1 MEHIVAFAGDAE
13 SEACVDTSRLLLLN
27 GEHGVQG
34 TVVWLSVM
42 HERKQA

>member
-1 MEHIVAFAGDAE
+1 MEHIVAFAGDVE
-13 SEACVDTSRLLLLN
+13 SEAFVYTRLLLLN

>member
-1 MEHIVAFAGDAE
+1 VAFAGDAE
-13 SEACVDTSRLLLLN
+13 SEACVDTSRLLLLLN

>member
-1 MEHIVAFAGDAE
+1 MEHIVVFAGDAE
-13 SEACVDTSRLLLLN
+13 SEACVDTRLLLLN